1 MESNPAAGTAA
12 ATPSVSAAFAR
23 NSPWSLVTF
32 ALAATMALLGGVT
45 GAIYFAQA
53 RISGTLERE
62 RDVQRLTARIAYLD
76 EVLTMSALMFAATG
90 DAEWRA
96 RYDSHVDPLDNAIAG
111 LRNISPEIFDRSL
124 GVATNDANLAL
135 LAMETRALTLAADG
149 ERDVAL
155 QVLTSDEYSL
165 QKRIYADGNREATE
179 ALAAMIQREAD
190 RQQTLYF
197 GLLMVCYGLGAA
209 VVGAWIWVIRA
220 LRQFDALRKLNAEFV
235 AKTREL
241 EAANRAK
248 SLFLTHMSHEI
259 RTPMT
264 AILGYC
270 DMLDE
275 LADAP
280 GAASLRR
287 EAIQTIRRSGEHLLG
302 VISGML
308 DVSRIEADK
317 LVLDRADVDLA
328 QLVNDL
334 IALLAPKAVQKG
346 IKLDAQCDTPIPRTI
361 RTDALRVRQICLNL
375 LGNALKFTARGG
387 VSLRLGLVR
396 SDPPAL
402 SIAIRDTGI
411 GMTSAQM
418 AGLFQPFAQVDDSMS
433 RRFEGAGLGLYISRR
448 LAELLGG
455 DITVQS
461 TPGEGSTFSLRLP
474 LESIAGVE
482 LVTPAMKSST
492 ELLPALS
499 ANAAVAVSPGSR
511 LAGVRVL
518 LAEDGPDNQRL
529 ISYHLRKEGAIV
541 DVVSNGREALE
552 RLTVEGEL
560 LSDLPCDLLIT
571 DMQMPEMDGYALAAS
586 LRERGCGLPIV
597 ALTAH
602 AMAHEAERC
611 LKAGCNVYAAK
622 PIQRDALIDVC
633 SRAMQFAPASK

>member
-1 MESNPAAGTAA
+1 MESNPVAATAA
-12 ATPSVSAAFAR
+12 APSSRSLAIPR
-23 NSPWSLVTF
+23 NSPWALVTF

-53 RISGTLERE
+53 RFSSTLERE
-62 RDVQRLTARIAYLD
+62 RDVQRFTARIAHLD

-90 DAEWRA
+90 DPEWRA
-96 RYDSHVDPLDNAIAG
+96 RYDSHVDPLDQAIAG
-111 LRNISPEIFDRSL
+111 LRNISPELFDRSL
-124 GVATNDANLAL
+124 GAATNDANLAL
-135 LAMETRALTLAADG
+135 LAMEERALTLAASG

-165 QKRIYADGNREATE
+165 QKRIYADGNREATDT
-179 ALAAMIQREAD
+179 LAATIQREAD
-190 RQQTLYF
+190 TQETLYV

-209 VVGAWIWVIRA
+209 VGGAWIWVIRA
-220 LRQFDALRKLNAEFV
+220 LRQFDELRKLNAEFI

-270 DMLDE
+270 DMLED

-280 GAASLRR
+280 GAASLRH

-302 VISGML
+302 VTSGML
-308 DVSRIEADK
+308 DVSRIDADK
-317 LVLDRADVDLA
+317 LVLDRADVDVA
-328 QLVNDL
+328 QVVNEL
-334 IALLAPKAVQKG
+334 IALLAPRALQKG
-346 IKLDAQCDTPIPRTI
+346 VTLDAQCDTPIPRTI
-361 RTDALRVRQICLNL
+361 RTDALRLRQICLNL

-402 SIAIRDTGI
+402 RIAVRDTGI
-411 GMTSAQM
+411 GMTGSQM
-418 AGLFQPFAQVDDSMS
+418 SSLFQPFAQVDDSMS

-461 TPGEGSTFSLRLP
+461 TPGEGSTFSLHLP

-482 LVTPAMKSST
+482 LVTPALKSST
-492 ELLPALS
+492 VLLPARSVHTDGAAS
-499 ANAAVAVSPGSR
+499 AGPR

-529 ISYHLRKEGAIV
+529 ISYHLRKEGAVV
-541 DVVSNGREALE
+541 DVVSNGREALR

-560 LSDLPCDLLIT
+560 RAELPCDLVIT
-571 DMQMPEMDGYALAAS
+571 DMQMPEMDGYAFVTA
-586 LRERGCGLPIV
+586 LRELGCGLPVV

-602 AMAHEAERC
+602 AMDHEAERC
-611 LKAGCNVYAAK
+611 MKAGCNVYAVK
-622 PIQRDALIDVC
+622 PIQREALIDAC
-633 SRAMQFAPASK
+633 SRAMQFAGVSR